1 MRGPILK
8 VKEIIELS
16 TLLLG
21 EELTKDIKDQGLLL
35 KCYNLVEQELATD
48 YFPILEVDKHFNV
61 DDKIYYKDFS
71 RKAYR
76 IKGIQDFRGDSV
88 QYIIKPEYLELK
100 KNYDG
105 GTFFVKYYYLP
116 EEKTLYSHSTYG
128 AEYLHILKYGI
139 AAEYCL
145 ANGDF
150 EQAKIYSD
158 KYKER
163 IKAKRPRRIK

>member
-1 MRGPILK
+1 MQ
-8 VKEIIELS
+8 VKEIIEL
-16 TLLLG
+16 TALLLG
-21 EELTKDIKDQGLLL
+21 EDLTENIKDQDLLL

-48 YFPILEVDKHFNV
+48 YFPILEVDKFFNIS
-61 DDKIYYKDFS
+61 DKIYYKDFS
-71 RKAYR
+71 RKAYML
-76 IKGIQDFRGDSV
+76 KGIQDFHGDSV
-88 QYIIKPEYLELK
+88 SFRLTPEYINLI

-105 GTFFVKYYYLP
+105 GTFFVKYYYIP

-128 AEYLHILKYGI
+128 AEYIHILKYGI

-145 ANGDF
+145 MQGNF
-150 EQAKIYSD
+150 ELAKIYND